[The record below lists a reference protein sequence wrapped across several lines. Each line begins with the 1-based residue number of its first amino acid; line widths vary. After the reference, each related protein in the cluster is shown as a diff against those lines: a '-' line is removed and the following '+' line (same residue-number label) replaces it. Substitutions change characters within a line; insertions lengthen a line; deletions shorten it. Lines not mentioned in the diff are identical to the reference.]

1 MQPQLK
7 PVKKEFADTTKKL
20 NEAAKK
26 AVEEMSK
33 RPYSLEQV
41 MADQAR
47 LREEN
52 RNSKQ

>member
-7 PVKKEFADTTKKL
+7 PVKKEFAEMTKKL

-33 RPYSLEQV
+33 RPYTLEQR
-41 MADQAR
+41 MANQAR
-47 LREEN
+47 LRAE
-52 RNSKQ
+52 NSKGKQ

>member
-1 MQPQLK
+1 MQPKLK
-7 PVKKEFADTTKKL
+7 PVKKEYADMTRKL

-26 AVEEMSK
+26 AVEEMAK

-47 LREEN
+47 LRKEN
-52 RNSKQ
+52 ARRK